1 MITATTGAE
10 PAPSLTGSVNA
21 ALAFFVDCVVNL
33 FILAAVLR
41 STFDFPEAVVFGSI
55 VPGCAVAIFAGN
67 LLLDG
72 YARLLV
78 KRGHADT
85 LTTIPIGLDIATTF
99 AMVFLVLGPVY
110 VANRDA
116 LGSIAAAELA
126 WEVGIAVTLW
136 IALIKL
142 LFSFAGDA
150 IQRVLPTGAA
160 MGTLAGIALAWMGAE
175 AVLGIFALPEIGL
188 LALGVMIFALMA
200 GHPLP
205 LKIPGALAA
214 IGLGTLL
221 FYGIALSG
229 LNDAYQLPTME
240 PLGMAV
246 PQLMVGAVIA
256 SVTEHVAYLGVAL
269 PLSLLSSIGCI
280 NIVRSALLV
289 GDGYQTRPVLQI
301 DAAATALG
309 ALFGGVVQTTGYLGH
324 ATYKRMGARRSYT
337 LVTGSIVL
345 VCSLVGAIGF
355 SASAI
360 PDAVLKSILI
370 VVAAD
375 IVRVSFVAVESRNAP
390 SFLFALIPAVFAL
403 CYSKV
408 EVLFNRGAA
417 ALGEL
422 GSNLSLVLG
431 AEYMDTYLLLGA
443 LSRGYILTSMLWG
456 TLVALV
462 IDRRMLA
469 AAAVAGLC
477 ALFSLI
483 GLIHSIAPS
492 SAMYLPWSLADYG
505 AAAPLP
511 WRFSLAYLL
520 LTLLFLALARV
531 RSASSV
537 SAVAP

>member
-269 PLSLLSSIGCI
+269 PLSLL
-280 NIVRSALLV
+280 
-289 GDGYQTRPVLQI
+289 
-301 DAAATALG
+301 
-309 ALFGGVVQTTGYLGH
+309 
-324 ATYKRMGARRSYT
+324 
-337 LVTGSIVL
+337 
-345 VCSLVGAIGF
+345 
-355 SASAI
+355 
-360 PDAVLKSILI
+360 
-370 VVAAD
+370 
-375 IVRVSFVAVESRNAP
+375 
-390 SFLFALIPAVFAL
+390 
-403 CYSKV
+403 
-408 EVLFNRGAA
+408 
-417 ALGEL
+417 
-422 GSNLSLVLG
+422 
-431 AEYMDTYLLLGA
+431 
-443 LSRGYILTSMLWG
+443 
-456 TLVALV
+456 
-462 IDRRMLA
+462 
-469 AAAVAGLC
+469 
-477 ALFSLI
+477 
-483 GLIHSIAPS
+483 
-492 SAMYLPWSLADYG
+492 
-505 AAAPLP
+505 
-511 WRFSLAYLL
+511 
-520 LTLLFLALARV
+520 
-531 RSASSV
+531 
-537 SAVAP
+537 